1 MKSND
6 SYTSTDIYISTPDAI
21 KKLFNIK
28 LAEHKSFKD
37 LVYPLVRSKGFFEV
51 KKEPMALGST
61 KNNLLIASNSLTKLH
76 NAVLLQGFFA
86 DSKRVKEIFS
96 HSKKR
101 IEAADFLETV
111 VMGRQSILAVGIQTT
126 ALSELIVKLKSEHID
141 LSKEKLPKPFQ
152 ELPQLSL
159 NGVTSVMQALLA
171 QSALL
176 TQGESMIMHFFNQDI
191 EKAYLAACS
200 LGNTTPAL
208 AQYQTLIKQKYLEAV
223 EFDDLLNNL
232 LN

>member
-6 SYTSTDIYISTPDAI
+6 SYISTPDAI
-21 KKLFNIK
+21 RKLFNIK

-51 KKEPMALGST
+51 KKESMALGST
-61 KNNLLIASNSLTKLH
+61 KYHLLIANSSLTKLH

-86 DSKRVKEIFS
+86 DSKRVKNIFT
-96 HSKKR
+96 HHEKR
-101 IEAADFLETV
+101 VEAAAFLETV
-111 VMGRQSILAVGIQTT
+111 IIGRQSILAVGIQPSR
-126 ALSELIVKLKSEHID
+126 LSELIEKLKSEHID
-141 LSKEKLPKPFQ
+141 LNKEKLPNPFK

-176 TQGESMIMHFFNQDI
+176 THGESMVMHFFNQDI

-200 LGNTTPAL
+200 LKNTTPAL
-208 AQYQTLIKQKYLEAV
+208 ASYQSHIKQKYLEAV
-223 EFDDLLNNL
+223 EFDELLNNL

>member
-1 MKSND
+1 MRFND
-6 SYTSTDIYISTPDAI
+6 RYLSTPDAI
-21 KKLFNIK
+21 LTLFKIR

-37 LVYPLVRSKGFFEV
+37 LVYPLVRSKGFVEV
-51 KKEPMALGST
+51 KKEPMPLGST
-61 KNNLLIASNSLTKLH
+61 KHHLLIASSSLTKLY

-86 DSKRVKEIFS
+86 DSKRIKDIFA
-96 HSKKR
+96 HPKKR
-101 IEAADFLETV
+101 IEAADFLEAV
-111 VMGRQSILAVGIQTT
+111 VMGRQSILAVGIHST

-141 LSKEKLPKPFQ
+141 LSKDKLPNPFQ

-176 TQGESMIMHFFNQDI
+176 TQGESMVMHFFNQDI

-200 LGNTTPAL
+200 LGNTTPML
-208 AQYQTLIKQKYLEAV
+208 AQYQSHIKQKYLEAV
-223 EFDDLLNNL
+223 EFDDLLTNL

>member
-6 SYTSTDIYISTPDAI
+6 HYISTPNAI
-21 KKLFNIK
+21 KKLFNIN

-37 LVYPLVRSKGFFEV
+37 LVYPLVRSKGFLEV
-51 KKEPMALGST
+51 KREPMPQGSR
-61 KNNLLIASNSLTKLH
+61 KNNLLIASSSLTKLH

-86 DSKRVKEIFS
+86 DSKRIKDIFS
-96 HSKKR
+96 DSKKR
-101 IEAADFLETV
+101 LEAADFLETI
-111 VMGRQSILAVGIQTT
+111 VMGRQSILAVEIQTAT
-126 ALSELIVKLKSEHID
+126 LSGLIVKLKSEHID
-141 LSKEKLPKPFQ
+141 LSTEKLPNPFH

-176 TQGESMIMHFFNQDI
+176 TQGESMIMHFFNQNI
-191 EKAYLAACS
+191 EEAYSAACS
-200 LGNTTPAL
+200 LDNTTPTL
-208 AQYQTLIKQKYLEAV
+208 AKTQALIKQKYREAI

>member
-1 MKSND
+1 MRISEEDFDKVIEVNLKSV
-6 SYTSTDIYISTPDAI
+6 
-21 KKLFNIK
+21 FN
-28 LAEHKSFKD
+28 
-37 LVYPLVRSKGFFEV
+37 
-51 KKEPMALGST
+51 
-61 KNNLLIASNSLTKLH
+61 LTK
-76 NAVLLQGFFA
+76 AVLRPMLKQRSG
-86 DSKRVKEIFS
+86 SIINMSSVVGVKGN
-96 HSKKR
+96 
-101 IEAADFLETV
+101 AG
-111 VMGRQSILAVGIQTT
+111 MGRQSILAVGIQTT

-141 LSKEKLPKPFQ
+141 LSKEKLPNPFQ

-200 LGNTTPAL
+200 LGNTTPTL